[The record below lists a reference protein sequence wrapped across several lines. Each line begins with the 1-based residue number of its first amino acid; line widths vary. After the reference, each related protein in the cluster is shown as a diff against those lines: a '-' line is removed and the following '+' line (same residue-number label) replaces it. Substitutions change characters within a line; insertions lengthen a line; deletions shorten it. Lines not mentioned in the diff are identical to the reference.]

1 MRNESGNW
9 GKIYQADVDK
19 KGGNIP
25 YILNKINKK
34 KKLVHLIKK
43 YAKKTIIEC
52 GSGTSVV
59 SIHLASLG
67 YQVTAIDIED
77 DVIKLSKSL
86 ATDYFATLKETL
98 GELKFEKKSIFELGY
113 PKDSFDVAFSN
124 GVLEHFTDEEIVE
137 IIKQQL
143 FVAKTTIVG
152 IPTKY
157 FSPKEAKYGNERVL
171 ELSYWRKLIKNSGG
185 MIIEEVSMDRE
196 PLSKRLVNF
205 KKYFKPKP
213 YHLFVVKKLENK

>member
-1 MRNESGNW
+1 MNNEKSNW

-25 YILNKINKK
+25 YVLGKINKK
-34 KKLVHLIKK
+34 KKLINLIKK
-43 YAKKTIIEC
+43 YANKTIIEC

-59 SIHLASLG
+59 SIYLASLG
-67 YQVTAIDIED
+67 YNVTAIDIEE
-77 DVIKLSKSL
+77 DVIKLSKKL
-86 ATDYFATLKETL
+86 AKDYFESINDNKAKLN
-98 GELKFEKKSIFELGY
+98 FEKKSIFELGY
-113 PKDSFDVAFSN
+113 KKDSFDVAFSN

-143 FVAKTTIVG
+143 FTAKITIVG

-171 ELSYWRKLIKNSGG
+171 ELSYWRKLIKDAGG
-185 MIIEEVSMDRE
+185 TIIEEAGMDRE
-196 PLSKRLVNF
+196 PFLKRITNF

-213 YHLFVVKKLENK
+213 YHLFVIKRIK

>member
-1 MRNESGNW
+1 MNTETNRW
-9 GKIYQADVDK
+9 GKIYEADVRK

-25 YILNKINKK
+25 YILSKINKK
-34 KKLVHLIKK
+34 KKLIHLIQK
-43 YAKKTIIEC
+43 YANKKVVEC
-52 GSGTSVV
+52 GSGTSVI

-77 DVIKLSKSL
+77 GVIKLSKSL
-86 ATDYFATLKETL
+86 ASDYFKTFNYSE
-98 GELKFEKKSIFELGY
+98 ENIIFEKKSIFDLGY
-113 PKDSFDVAFSN
+113 SQNLFDVAFSN
-124 GVLEHFTDEEIVE
+124 GVLEHFTDEEIVN

-143 FVAKTTIVG
+143 YVAKTVIVG

-171 ELSYWRKLIKNSGG
+171 ELSYWRKLIKDSGG
-185 MIIEEVSMDRE
+185 VIIEETGMNRE
-196 PLSKRLVNF
+196 PLSKRIVNF

-213 YHLFVVKKLENK
+213 YHLFVVKKENR

>member
-1 MRNESGNW
+1 MNTETNRW
-9 GKIYQADVDK
+9 GKIYEANVRK

-25 YILNKINKK
+25 YILSKINKK
-34 KKLVHLIKK
+34 KKLIHLIQK
-43 YAKKTIIEC
+43 YANKKVVEC
-52 GSGTSVV
+52 GSGTSVI

-77 DVIKLSKSL
+77 GVIKLSKSL
-86 ATDYFATLKETL
+86 ASDYFKTFNYSE
-98 GELKFEKKSIFELGY
+98 ENIIFEKKSIFDLGY
-113 PKDSFDVAFSN
+113 SQNLFDVAFSN
-124 GVLEHFTDEEIVE
+124 GVLEHFTDEEIVN

-143 FVAKTTIVG
+143 YVAKTVIVG

-171 ELSYWRKLIKNSGG
+171 ELSYWRKLIKDSGG
-185 MIIEEVSMDRE
+185 VIIEETGMNRE
-196 PLSKRLVNF
+196 PLSKRIVNF

-213 YHLFVVKKLENK
+213 YHLFVVKKENR